1 MRTKENGGEHGR
13 TRKDGEEQRRAKE
26 DEGNKDERVEEQ
38 RRMDGQETMGF
49 ICRIKFCTMLP

>member
-1 MRTKENGGEHGR
+1 M
-13 TRKDGEEQRRAKE
+13 RKDGEEQRRAKE
-26 DEGNKDERVEEQ
+26 DEGNKDDRVEEQ